1 MSSAAPRNTT
11 APRAAGPR
19 AITLEDGIQFLP
31 GVGPRRA
38 EQFAKLGVQTVGNL
52 LDYLPARHERH
63 EFRTIENLDE
73 GMIATIVGRVGAIRS
88 QGGRQGSRVTATLID
103 NTGRCSLTWFNA
115 SYVLDKVEQGMHLRA
130 TGKVTEFGQLPQ
142 MVNPRFEVLGDDAQP
157 VNEKLPARLE
167 PVYPASMEIPSR
179 FISRLIASNL
189 DRMVSLVREWY
200 PPEFARQ
207 RRLLPRRQ
215 ALLAIHRPTDEREL
229 AAARKRLAYDELLL
243 MQIAVTLARRNRS
256 ALDTAAAMPCT
267 VLIDQRIRRRFPFK
281 LTAGQ
286 DRAVAEIV
294 ADLGT
299 TRPMHRLLQGDVGC
313 GKTVVAL
320 HAALT
325 AVANKHQVAIM
336 APTELL
342 AQQHARAISAYLDGS
357 RVRHGLLVGGMPA
370 RQRKEMLT
378 AIAAGEMDIV
388 VGTHALLQGDVAFAQ
403 LGLVVIDEQ
412 HRFGVRQRATI
423 RGKGLAPH
431 YLVMTATPIPRTLAL
446 TVFGDL
452 DVTTI
457 DELPPGRTPIQT
469 QVMGPG
475 RHETAWEFVCKQL
488 EDGRQAYVVYPLI
501 DESDTSEAKA
511 ATTEFKRL
519 GQRVFSKQTIGLLH
533 GRLDGDERA
542 RVMSEFTAGRIAVLV
557 ATTVIEVGIDVPNAT
572 CMVIEHAERFGLSQ
586 LHQLRGRVG
595 RGAHRSHC
603 FLLTETPVAAEHQR
617 LAVLAKTTD
626 GFKVAEEDLR
636 IRGPGEMLG
645 LRQHGL
651 PELRVADLIEDAD
664 LLRLAQRDAGQIV
677 RMDSSLTQP
686 QHEGLRAALK
696 SRHVEML
703 NVAGIG

>member
-1 MSSAAPRNTT
+1 MSGAASTSMTTRAGAPRDVL
-11 APRAAGPR
+11 
-19 AITLEDGIQFLP
+19 LEDSIQFLP

-38 EQFAKLGVQTVGNL
+38 EQFAKLGIKTVGNL

-73 GMIATIVGRVGAIRS
+73 GMIATVVGRIAAIRS
-88 QGGRQGSRVTATLID
+88 QGGRRNSRVTATLVD

-115 SYVLDKVEQGMHLRA
+115 QYVLDKLEQGTHIRA
-130 TGKVTEFGQLPQ
+130 TGKITEFMQLPQ
-142 MVNPRFEVLGDDAQP
+142 MVNPRFEVLGSDAQP
-157 VNEKLPARLE
+157 VNEKLPPRLE
-167 PVYPASMEIPSR
+167 PVYPATMEVP
-179 FISRLIASNL
+179 SRLIARLIAANL
-189 DRMVSLVREWY
+189 DRMVGQVREWY

-207 RRLLPRRQ
+207 RRLIPRRQ
-215 ALLAIHRPTDEREL
+215 ALGAIHRPTDEREL

-243 MQIAVTLARRNRS
+243 MRIAVTLARRNRT
-256 ALDTAAAMPCT
+256 ALETAAAMPCT
-267 VLIDQRIRRRFPFK
+267 PQIDQRIRRRFPFR

-286 DRAVAEIV
+286 DRAVKEI
-294 ADLGT
+294 ATDLAT

-320 HAALT
+320 YAALT

-342 AQQHARAISAYLDGS
+342 AQQHARAIATYLEGS

-370 RQRKEMLT
+370 RQRKEML
-378 AIAAGEMDIV
+378 ASISQGEMDIV
-388 VGTHALLQGDVAFAQ
+388 VGTHALLQGDVAFAR

-423 RGKGLAPH
+423 RSKGPAPH

-457 DELPPGRTPIQT
+457 EELPPGRTPIST

-475 RHETAWEFVCKQL
+475 RHETAWESVRREL
-488 EDGRQAYVVYPLI
+488 EAGRQAYVVYPLI
-501 DESDTSEAKA
+501 DESDKSESKA

-519 GQRVFSKQTIGLLH
+519 SQRVFSRHAVGLLH
-533 GRLDGDERA
+533 GRMESEERTT
-542 RVMSEFTAGRIAVLV
+542 VMREFAAGTIAVLV

-603 FLLTETPVAAEHQR
+603 FLLTETPAAAEHQR

-677 RMDSSLTQP
+677 RGDPGLRRAE
-686 QHEGLRAALK
+686 HEGLRAALV

-703 NVAGIG
+703 QVAGIG